1 MKSDDNE
8 SLDVDEAVD
17 IDLPDVD
24 MDPFSGIKPFLLSA
38 IPLLLLFL
46 LKVLLKVCWKI
57 FIVFSSLRN
66 MSKMVFLFLASCS
79 LHSVSTQL

>member
-66 MSKMVFLFLASCS
+66 MSKMAFLYLASCS

>member
-1 MKSDDNE
+1 MLCVLLKISQITLFIDNAESFMSLFYQSMKSDDQE

-46 LKVLLKVCWKI
+46 LKVLKV
-57 FIVFSSLRN
+57 
-66 MSKMVFLFLASCS
+66 
-79 LHSVSTQL
+79 